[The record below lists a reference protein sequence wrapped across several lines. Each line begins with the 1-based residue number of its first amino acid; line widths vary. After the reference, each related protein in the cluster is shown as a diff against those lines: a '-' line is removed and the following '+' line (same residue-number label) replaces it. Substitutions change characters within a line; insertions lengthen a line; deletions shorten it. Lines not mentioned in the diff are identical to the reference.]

1 MWMYVEAAHP
11 TRDRSL
17 FYIGDLNRTLN
28 QPYFIACL
36 KEMAIH
42 FSLEPEKSAF
52 LFSTDWGCFCTHW
65 LQLLYHF
72 EYGLLEVLWLL
83 NISATNYTDGF

>member
-1 MWMYVEAAHP
+1 MWMYAEAAHP
-11 TRDRSL
+11 TRDDRSL

-42 FSLEPEKSAF
+42 LSLEPEKSALPWMSAEANHPTRVRS
-52 LFSTDWGCFCTHW
+52 LF
-65 LQLLYHF
+65 
-72 EYGLLEVLWLL
+72 
-83 NISATNYTDGF
+83 YT